1 MEAMIARC
9 LDSDPDKRPSA
20 RELVDFMLQ
29 LPQQLSLEGTASCSD
44 WSSRESPLHQQL
56 LALNPTHGVALPILM
71 SRPLDSKLLRG
82 LIGLIAADV
91 PGGHCPAAP
100 TGPPV
105 SPCPPHAHGRVRA
118 GSEHVPITALQILSV
133 CPAAECLSPWQN
145 VGPK

>member
-56 LALNPTHGVALPILM
+56 LALNPTHGVALPVLI
-71 SRPLDSKLLRG
+71 SRPLDSQRAPRLHQTYCSR
-82 LIGLIAADV
+82 
-91 PGGHCPAAP
+91 CPWRSSPA
-100 TGPPV
+100 GPPV
-105 SPCPPHAHGRVRA
+105 SP
-118 GSEHVPITALQILSV
+118 
-133 CPAAECLSPWQN
+133 
-145 VGPK
+145 